1 VDGLDSPISPSRT
14 DCCKST
20 GRGLELRPL
29 LFLPV
34 LPRASEKKTV
44 SRSIWVQR
52 AAKEDMI
59 IFDRN
64 VFGIDFVGHLKHSVV
79 IAIRDFPIRC
89 QVSDSRSLTPVALQ
103 GI

>member
-1 VDGLDSPISPSRT
+1 
-14 DCCKST
+14 
-20 GRGLELRPL
+20 

-52 AAKEDMI
+52 AAKEDMV

-64 VFGIDFVGHLKHSVV
+64 VVGIDYVGHLKHAVV
-79 IAIRDFPIRC
+79 IAIRDCPIPC
-89 QVSDSRSLTPVALQ
+89 QVSDSRSLTPVAPQ
-103 GI
+103 GILWVQEFPIRTNLS